1 MASYFTPSTLRFLRE
16 LAANNERDWFQANKE
31 RFIDLVQEP
40 ALAFISDFAPR
51 LRKISSH
58 FEADARVQGGSL
70 LRLYRD
76 LRFSKD
82 KTPYKTNIGMRF
94 YHEAGSDIHA
104 PGFYLHIE
112 PTNSYA
118 GVGLWR
124 PEAPVARQ
132 IRQAIVEDPAGW
144 KRAAHGK
151 AFLSRFTLDG
161 ESLTKAPQGLDPE
174 HPLVE
179 DLKRKDFIA
188 GARLPDKMVTSDTFL
203 QDFTALAKASVPYMK
218 FLTAAM
224 HLPF

>member
-1 MASYFTPSTLRFLRE
+1 MASYFTPSTFKFLRE
-16 LAANNERDWFQANKE
+16 LAANNEREWFGANKE
-31 RFIDLVQEP
+31 RFIELVQEP
-40 ALAFISDFAPR
+40 ALEFISDFAPR
-51 LRKISSH
+51 LEKISPR
-58 FEADARVQGGSL
+58 FKADARAQGGSL
-70 LRLYRD
+70 LRVYRD
-76 LRFSKD
+76 IRFSKD

-144 KRAAHGK
+144 KKAAHGK

-161 ESLTKAPQGLDPE
+161 ESLTKAPQGFDPE

-188 GARLPDKMVTSDTFL
+188 GARLPDKMVTSATFL
-203 QDFTALAKASVPYMK
+203 QDYTALTKASVPYMK
-218 FLTAAM
+218 FLTATM
-224 HLPF
+224 NLPF

>member
-1 MASYFTPSTLRFLRE
+1 MPSYFTSGSFRFLRE
-16 LAANNERDWFQANKE
+16 LAANNERNWFLANKE
-31 RFIDLVQEP
+31 RYLELVQEP
-40 ALAFISDFAPR
+40 ALAFISDLAPR
-51 LRKISSH
+51 LRKLSSH
-58 FEADARVQGGSL
+58 FEANARVQGGSL
-70 LRLYRD
+70 LRPYRD
-76 LRFSKD
+76 IRFSKD

-112 PTNSYA
+112 PSNSYA

-144 KRAAHGK
+144 KKAAHGK
-151 AFLSRFTLDG
+151 AFLSRYTLDG
-161 ESLTKAPQGLDPE
+161 ESLQKPPQGFDPE

-188 GARLPDKMVTSDTFL
+188 GARLPDRMVTAETFL
-203 QDFTALAKASVPYMK
+203 TDYAALVRASVPYMR
-218 FLTAAM
+218 FLTEAM
-224 HLPF
+224 NLAF

>member
-1 MASYFTPSTLRFLRE
+1 MSRYFTSASFKFLRE

-31 RFIDLVQEP
+31 RFLDLVQEP

-51 LRKISSH
+51 LEKISSH

-70 LRLYRD
+70 LRPYRD
-76 LRFSKD
+76 IRFSKD

-94 YHEAGSDIHA
+94 YHQAGSDIHA

-112 PTNSYA
+112 PANSYA

-132 IRQAIVEDPAGW
+132 IRQAIVEDPSGW
-144 KRAAHGK
+144 KKAAHGR

-161 ESLTKAPQGLDPE
+161 ESLARPPQGFDPE

-188 GARLPDKMVTSDTFL
+188 GARLPDKMLTSDSFL
-203 QDFTALAKASVPYMK
+203 QDYTALTKASVPYMK

-224 HLPF
+224 NLPF

>member
-1 MASYFTPSTLRFLRE
+1 MSRYFTSASFKFLRE

-31 RFIDLVQEP
+31 RFLDLVQEP

-51 LRKISSH
+51 LEKISSH

-70 LRLYRD
+70 LRPYRD
-76 LRFSKD
+76 IRFSKD

-94 YHEAGSDIHA
+94 YHQAGSDIHA

-112 PTNSYA
+112 PANSYA

-132 IRQAIVEDPAGW
+132 IRQAIVEDPSGW
-144 KRAAHGK
+144 KKAAHGR

-161 ESLTKAPQGLDPE
+161 ESLARPPQGFDPE

-188 GARLPDKMVTSDTFL
+188 GARLPDKLVISDDFL
-203 QDFTALAKASVPYMK
+203 HDYTALTRASVPYMK

-224 HLPF
+224 NLPF

>member
-1 MASYFTPSTLRFLRE
+1 MPTYFTPASFRFLRD
-16 LAANNERDWFQANKE
+16 LAANNERDWFAANKE
-31 RFIDLVQEP
+31 RYLDLVQEP

-51 LRKISSH
+51 LQKISPH

-70 LRLYRD
+70 LRIHRD
-76 LRFSKD
+76 IRFSKD
-82 KTPYKTNIGMRF
+82 KTPYKTNVGMRF

-104 PGFYLHIE
+104 PGFYLHLE
-112 PTNSYA
+112 PANSYA

-132 IRQAIVEDPAGW
+132 IRQAIVDDPAGW

-151 AFLSRFTLDG
+151 AFLSRYTLDG
-161 ESLTKAPQGLDPE
+161 ESLQKPPQGFDPE

-188 GARLPDKMVTSDTFL
+188 GARLPDRMVTSDTFL
-203 QDFTALAKASVPYMK
+203 TEYAALAKGSVPYMR
-218 FLTAAM
+218 FLTEAM
-224 HLPF
+224 NLAF

>member
-1 MASYFTPSTLRFLRE
+1 MPTYFTPASFKFLRE

-31 RFIDLVQEP
+31 RYLDLVQEP

-58 FEADARVQGGSL
+58 FEAAARVQGGSL
-70 LRLYRD
+70 LRPYRD
-76 LRFSKD
+76 IRFSKD
-82 KTPYKTNIGMRF
+82 KTPYKTNVGMRF

-112 PTNSYA
+112 PANSYA

-144 KRAAHGK
+144 KKAARGK
-151 AFLSRFTLDG
+151 AFLGHYTLDG
-161 ESLTKAPQGLDPE
+161 ESLQKPPQGFDPE

-188 GARLPDKMVTSDTFL
+188 GARLPDRLVIADTFL
-203 QDFTALAKASVPYMK
+203 TDYAALVRAAVPYMR
-218 FLTAAM
+218 FLTEAM
-224 HLPF
+224 SLAF